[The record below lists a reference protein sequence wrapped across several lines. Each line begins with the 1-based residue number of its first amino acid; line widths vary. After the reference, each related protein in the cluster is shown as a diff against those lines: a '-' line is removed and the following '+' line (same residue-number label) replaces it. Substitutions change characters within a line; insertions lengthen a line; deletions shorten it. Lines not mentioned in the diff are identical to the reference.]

1 MDVLSKNLFFNP
13 FNKKTLKKPLKFKKK
28 YSKNTSK
35 KIQKKK
41 NKFGEIVFSLSQ
53 ITLTSKI
60 KVQNHHHRTHLVR

>member
-41 NKFGEIVFSLSQ
+41 QIWGNFFLFIANYFNKQ
-53 ITLTSKI
+53 D
-60 KVQNHHHRTHLVR
+60 